1 MEEISCFFLEK
12 IVYVCSGKVII
23 HERRRMGTT
32 GIVHTLGFHPIPKKR
47 KKRTW
52 KQIMVG
58 YPPRFNTGEKGTPS
72 QPHSA
77 KSVWLASPELPLKK
91 EVRKIEKRNDI
102 SPTPLPKYFLRQT
115 MRTGRQ
121 PLKQWKGISIQNAGR
136 KEYLFITFLLWKS
149 VQSNSQ

>member
-52 KQIMVG
+52 KQITVG
-58 YPPRFNTGEKGTPS
+58 YPPKFNTGEKRDAKPTLLGKVSLACVPGT
-72 QPHSA
+72 
-77 KSVWLASPELPLKK
+77 PLKK
-91 EVRKIEKRNDI
+91 GGTQDRKKKWDFN
-102 SPTPLPKYFLRQT
+102 PTSLPKYFLRQT

-121 PLKQWKGISIQNAGR
+121 PLKQWKGINIQNVGR
-136 KEYLFITFLLWKS
+136 KEYFIYNVILISWKY
-149 VQSNSQ
+149 V